1 MIFNMSSGGG
11 KKCPVLDEQYP
22 ESVSINATESATFQV
37 KIAEDGKPNAYTYQW
52 YENGNVVE
60 GATSA
65 TYVRSTT
72 KNDAGEHIIW
82 CEVTSEAGT
91 VVSVAATLS
100 VDDSLFRTPEFTYSG
115 TYALTNDSGTTVAQD
130 ALVDNWKLTFKTGG
144 TLKFT
149 KLNSA
154 AKGIDVFCV
163 GGGGG
168 GHVGNGGYG
177 GSGGGGGYTTT
188 EKNVP
193 VSLKSYTITVGAGGG
208 SGADGGNTSAFDV
221 TANGGKVGNGNTGG
235 AGGSGGG
242 GACSVNRTNGA
253 NGGSDGGNGSSGD
266 RAGGGAGQGTTTR
279 EFGKSSGTLYSGG
292 GGSAHYSSSPGSGG
306 SGGGGAGGGK
316 NKNGK
321 SGTANTGGGGG
332 GAITIETTVTAG
344 SGGSGIAIIRNTR
357 S

>member
-11 KKCPVLDEQYP
+11 KKCPVLDENYP

-65 TYVRSTT
+65 TYIRSTT
-72 KNDAGEHIIW
+72 KNDGGEHIVW

-91 VVSVAATLS
+91 VVSTSATLS
-100 VDDSLFRTPEFTYSG
+100 VDDSLLRTPEFTYSG

-168 GHVGNGGYG
+168 SGLSCSACYCGGG
-177 GSGGGGGYTTT
+177 GGGGGYTNTVKKVAVAAGT
-188 EKNVP
+188 P
-193 VSLKSYTITVGAGGG
+193 YTITI
-208 SGADGGNTSAFDV
+208 
-221 TANGGKVGNGNTGG
+221 
-235 AGGSGGG
+235 GSGGG
-242 GACSVNRTNGA
+242 
-253 NGGSDGGNGSSGD
+253 
-266 RAGGGAGQGTTTR
+266 AG
-279 EFGKSSGTLYSGG
+279 SGG
-292 GGSAHYSSSPGSGG
+292 GTTSALTCAASGGNAGGTANVNNGWNPGGSGG
-306 SGGGGAGGGK
+306 SGGGAGSWNGNVGGAGGS
-316 NKNGK
+316 NGGNGGNRGDRTGG
-321 SGTANTGGGGG
+321 SGQGTTTAAFGESGRTLYSAGGSGQGDAHGGVNTGNGGSAYTYKTNNYG
-332 GAITIETTVTAG
+332 T